1 MLICRENVFAFCLIG
16 QKQAMMQHKV
26 CLESVLK
33 KATFEKKN
41 LRIFQPTIVYLVRKT
56 TVVETQQRK
65 RRRHS
70 GKKLSCD
77 RVLENNRA
85 IHYCNTEQFKNGQK
99 IGSQS
104 FLFVVKMQL
113 RLTVGTRTTIAAIW
127 HTVSFNQCFQRN
139 SRQYHR
145 RQFGIT
151 QRCLLLQNM
160 LLVCKVLAKISFVM
174 FSTLDYELLT
184 LISS

>member
-33 KATFEKKN
+33 KATFEKN

-56 TVVETQQRK
+56 TVVETQQR

-151 QRCLLLQNM
+151 KGVCCCKICFQFAKYLQ
-160 LLVCKVLAKISFVM
+160 KLA
-174 FSTLDYELLT
+174 L
-184 LISS
+184 